1 MSEDNSEKK
10 SWIPKIDFSKRKL
23 TKQMRKV
30 EGATVRHTHKF
41 IIKRLGNIREVQ
53 KDITIWI
60 LIMGILI
67 AATGVQLVWFR
78 QNYRVL
84 TGSTQGTYAEAVQGP
99 IKVLNPLFAESSA
112 EQAASYLIF
121 SRILNYDKTGHLS
134 YDLAKSVTTNAEKTV
149 YTVKIRDDV
158 KWHDGK
164 SLTANDIDFTIG
176 IIQSPNIRT
185 SFKGWPEIVVKL
197 VDDYT
202 IEFSLASAYADFE
215 HMLVF
220 PVLPKHILSDVLPS
234 GIREN
239 NFSNNP
245 VGSGPFKFNFV
256 QEVDKTSG
264 RKIIYL
270 TRNQVYYK
278 GLAKIDRFQLN
289 VYSTTDEIFRAI
301 TNGEVNAAADLQ
313 STDIKNINKSRFDIE
328 SNPINSGVYAILN
341 TKSSLLQDINLRRS
355 LQLATD
361 VEAIRSELPDTT
373 PALDLP
379 FTNSQLFGDLPVAQA
394 HNLDSALKVLNDSG
408 WALNDQGIR
417 EKGGSQLKLS
427 VVTIKNS
434 ELERVLEILT
444 GQWRLLGIVVETKV
458 VDPDDIAQAFSQSI
472 LQPRNYDVLLYQL
485 NIGKDPDVYAYWHS
499 SQAVASGVNLSNYS
513 NPIADDALSSARVRF
528 DATLRN
534 AKYITFAKQWLND
547 VPAIG
552 LYQSTDQ
559 YVRSKNINSVS
570 DENIL
575 ISPVDRYSNILDW
588 SVGTK
593 SVYKTP

>member
-10 SWIPKIDFSKRKL
+10 SWIPKIDFDKRKL
-23 TKQMRKV
+23 TKKMRKV

-53 KDITIWI
+53 KDIIVWI
-60 LIMGILI
+60 LVVGILI
-67 AATGVQLVWFR
+67 AATGMQLVWFR

-84 TGSTQGTYAEAVQGP
+84 TSATNGTYAEAVQGP
-99 IKVLNPLFAESSA
+99 VKVLNPLFADSSA
-112 EQAASYLIF
+112 EQAASYLMF
-121 SRILNYDKTGHLS
+121 SRLLNYDKTGHLS
-134 YDLAKSVTTNAEKTV
+134 YDLASSVTTNAEKTI
-149 YTVKIRDDV
+149 YTVKVRDDV
-158 KWHDGK
+158 KWHDGNK
-164 SLTANDIDFTIG
+164 LTAEDINFTIG
-176 IIQSPNIRT
+176 IIKSPNIRT
-185 SFKGWPEIVVKL
+185 GMKGWTDIGVRL
-197 VDDYT
+197 VDEYT
-202 IEFSLASAYADFE
+202 IEFSLSSAYADFE

-220 PVLPKHILSDVLPS
+220 PVLPKHILGDIAPS

-245 VGSGPFKFNFV
+245 IGSGPFKFSFT
-256 QEVDKTSG
+256 QEIDKTTG

-270 TRNQVYYK
+270 VKNQHYYK

-289 VYSTTDEIFRAI
+289 VYATTDEIFRAI
-301 TNGEVNAAADLQ
+301 STGEVNAAADLQ
-313 STDIKNINKSRFDIE
+313 STDIKNIDKNRYDVE
-328 SNPINSGVYAILN
+328 SNPVNSGVYAILN
-341 TKSSLLQDINLRRS
+341 TRSALLQDINLRRS
-355 LQLATD
+355 LQLATNT
-361 VEAIRSELPDTT
+361 EAIRSELPDTT

-379 FTNSQLFGDLPVAQA
+379 FTNSQLFGDLPVAQSY
-394 HNLDSALKVLNDSG
+394 NIDSAIKILNDAG
-408 WALNDQGIR
+408 WVLNDQGVR
-417 EKGGSQLKLS
+417 EKAGVQLKLS

-434 ELERVLEILT
+434 EFERVLEMLT

-458 VDPDDIAQAFSQSI
+458 VDPEDIAQAFSQSI

-499 SQAVASGVNLSNYS
+499 SQIVSPGVNLSNYS
-513 NPIADDALSSARVRF
+513 NPISDDALSSARVRF
-528 DATLRN
+528 DTTLRN

-559 YVRSKNINSVS
+559 YVRSKNVSSVS

-575 ISPVDRYSNILDW
+575 ISSVDRYSNILDW